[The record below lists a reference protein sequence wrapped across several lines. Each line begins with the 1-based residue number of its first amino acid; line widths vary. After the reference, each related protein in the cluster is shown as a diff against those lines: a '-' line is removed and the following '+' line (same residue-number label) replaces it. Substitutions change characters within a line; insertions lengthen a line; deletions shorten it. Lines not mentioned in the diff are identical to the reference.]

1 MADESDTG
9 GAARAA
15 TVFLSYARADQARA
29 GQLAGALRAAGLT
42 VWWDALIEG
51 GSAFA
56 ASIADALEAA
66 DAVLVLWSAA
76 SIASDWVR
84 DEAALGR
91 ERRRLV
97 PLLLDASR
105 PPLGFRQYQAIDLST
120 WRGDP
125 AASQVVAILRAVA
138 LASDRPASAPP
149 LPVARRVPRR
159 RALAIGAGAF
169 AGVVGGTVAIGWHG
183 GWFDGAA
190 EDSLA
195 ILPFK
200 NLSGDPAQAWFAEG
214 LTEEFRAT
222 LARNP
227 ALRVMAGV
235 STAAA
240 GEDAATVARRLAV
253 AYVLAGTVRRAG
265 DTVRI
270 SADLVDR
277 SGFTRW
283 SQSFDRRLTDIFAVQ
298 TEIAGLVAQALA
310 IRVATTRP
318 APGGTAV
325 VPAYEAYLR
334 GRALFNAARD
344 ETSDRAALEQFEMA
358 IAADPRFA
366 LAHAARSRSL
376 AAIAAEYATAGHLR
390 PLFDAALDAARR
402 AVALAPDLAE
412 AQAALGYAQF
422 VGHLDVPGARA
433 AYDQA
438 RALGHGDA
446 DILLLFALYAVRA
459 GRGGDA
465 LAAITRALALDP
477 LNPRTHRAA
486 GSISYGLRHYGT
498 ALGQLRQAVALN
510 PAISN
515 ARALIGS
522 CLYQQGQVA
531 AARAAFAAE
540 PHANFRLTGLAIADH
555 RLRDLA
561 AARGAMAELVAA
573 AGDSALYQQAEV
585 LAQWG
590 EPGPALA
597 ALERARAIGDSGLLY
612 LATDPML
619 DPLAKQPRF
628 RTLLRALKLG

>member
-29 GQLAGALRAAGLT
+29 TQLAAALRAAGLT

-51 GSAFA
+51 GTAFA
-56 ASIADALEAA
+56 ASIADALDTA
-66 DAVLVLWSAA
+66 DAVLVLWSEA

-84 DEAALGR
+84 DEAAQGR
-91 ERRRLV
+91 DRRRLV
-97 PLLLDASR
+97 PLLLDASK
-105 PPLGFRQYQAIDLST
+105 PPLGFRQYQAIDLSA

-125 AASQVVAILRAVA
+125 AAPQVAAILRAIVVA
-138 LASDRPASAPP
+138 CGRPMPALPS
-149 LPVARRVPRR
+149 PVASGVPRR
-159 RALAIGAGAF
+159 RALAIAAGAV
-169 AGVVGGTVAIGWHG
+169 ASAVGGTVAIGWRG
-183 GWFDGAA
+183 GWFAA
-190 EDSLA
+190 ADDSLA

-200 NLSGDPAQAWFAEG
+200 ALGSDPAQAWFTEG

-253 AYVLAGTVRRAG
+253 AYVLAGTVRRDG
-265 DTVRI
+265 DMVRI

-334 GRALFNAARD
+334 GRAQFNAAKD
-344 ETSDRAALEQFEMA
+344 EASDRAALEQFEMA
-358 IAADPRFA
+358 IAADTGFA

-465 LAAITRALALDP
+465 VAAITRALALDP

-486 GSISYGLRHYGT
+486 GSISYGLRRYGT

-522 CLYQQGQVA
+522 CRYQQGQVA

-555 RLRDLA
+555 RLGSLA
-561 AARGAMAELVAA
+561 AARRAMADLVAT

-590 EPGPALA
+590 ESGPALA

-619 DPLAKQPRF
+619 EPLAKEPRF
-628 RTLLRALKLG
+628 RALLRELHLG

>member
-66 DAVLVLWSAA
+66 DAVLVLWSEA

-84 DEAALGR
+84 DEAAQGR

-105 PPLGFRQYQAIDLST
+105 PPLGFRQYQGIDLSA

-125 AASQVVAILRAVA
+125 AASQVAAILRAV
-138 LASDRPASAPP
+138 
-149 LPVARRVPRR
+149 
-159 RALAIGAGAF
+159 AIGAGAF

-555 RLRDLA
+555 RLGDLA
-561 AARGAMAELVAA
+561 AARGAMAELVAT

-628 RTLLRALKLG
+628 RTLLRALQLG